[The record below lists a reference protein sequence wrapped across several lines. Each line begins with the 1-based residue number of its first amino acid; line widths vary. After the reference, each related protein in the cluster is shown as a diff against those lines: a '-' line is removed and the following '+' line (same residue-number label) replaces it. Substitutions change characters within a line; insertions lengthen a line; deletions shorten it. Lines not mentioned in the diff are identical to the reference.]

1 MLIRIQEY
9 ATNHLAGQRM
19 IVYRGD
25 YVDRGHNM
33 RGVIERLI
41 EGPPDGFEQVCLM
54 GNHESW
60 LLDFLDS
67 AHAAAG

>member
-1 MLIRIQEY
+1 
-9 ATNHLAGQRM
+9 M
-19 IVYRGD
+19 IVYRSD
-25 YVDRGHNM
+25 YVDRGHNT

-41 EGPPDGFEQVCLM
+41 EGPPDGFEQICLM

-67 AHAAAG
+67 THAAAG